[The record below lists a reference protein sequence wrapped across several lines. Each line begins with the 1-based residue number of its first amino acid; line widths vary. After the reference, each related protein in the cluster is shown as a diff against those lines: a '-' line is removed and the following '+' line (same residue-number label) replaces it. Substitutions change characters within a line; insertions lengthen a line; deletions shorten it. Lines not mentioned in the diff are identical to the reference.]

1 MAWVSGTCPKRPPL
15 VADRVQLCA
24 HDTFDALGGPET
36 LFNEEALHS
45 VHRGNK
51 EAAFY
56 SGFVIPKEPSD
67 GLEPSTP
74 SLPWR
79 IRGRTPGAGTMLGT
93 SLCLHVR

>member
-1 MAWVSGTCPKRPPL
+1 MG
-15 VADRVQLCA
+15 DRVQRCA

-36 LFNEEALHS
+36 LPNEEVLHS

-51 EAAFY
+51 EAPFY

-74 SLPWR
+74 PNHGSSEAATAYTSDL
-79 IRGRTPGAGTMLGT
+79 AGTYALQIRH
-93 SLCLHVR
+93 CARIARARA